1 MITDADIQACLDFL
15 RDNATQAA
23 KARATRVY
31 VEEYRKTIKAQQMAA
46 AGSLPVTAQEREAY
60 MSEPYVAHLEAIR
73 EAVYEDERQRWL
85 MIGAQA
91 KIDAWRTQQANHR
104 AETRL

>member
-1 MITDADIQACLDFL
+1 MSTDADTQSCLDFL

-31 VEEYRKTIKAQQMAA
+31 CEEYRKTIKAQQMSA
-46 AGSLPVTAQEREAY
+46 AGALSIGAQEREAY
-60 MSEPYVAHLEAIR
+60 MSAPYVAHLEAIR
-73 EAVYEDERQRWL
+73 DAVYEDERQRWL

-91 KIDAWRTQQANHR
+91 KIDAWRTQQANNR
-104 AETRL
+104 AEARL